1 MSYTPQGTVDLL
13 NRIGFTYK
21 KTTEVPCE
29 ADAQKQEE
37 FVEELAKTLRDM
49 DGSAVVYYAD
59 GVHPTHN
66 SRSTYAWVEKGER
79 MEQPTV
85 SGRDRINLNGLL
97 NAHDVTD
104 VIALDCPRV
113 NAQSTR
119 ELYEAALARH
129 PEASGIYIISDNAK
143 YYHNK
148 ELAQWVK
155 DTRIRQVFLPP
166 YSPNL
171 NLIERLWKML
181 RKKVIN
187 TGFYRTKEEFRRA
200 VTNFF
205 EHIADY
211 KEELKPLLTI
221 NFRLVNSK
229 TISL

>member
-1 MSYTPQGTVDLL
+1 
-13 NRIGFTYK
+13 
-21 KTTEVPCE
+21 
-29 ADAQKQEE
+29 
-37 FVEELAKTLRDM
+37 
-49 DGSAVVYYAD
+49 
-59 GVHPTHN
+59 
-66 SRSTYAWVEKGER
+66 

-113 NAQSTR
+113 NAQSTL
-119 ELYEAALARH
+119 ELYETALARH
-129 PEASGIYIISDNAK
+129 PEATEIYIISDNAK

-155 DTRIRQVFLPP
+155 GTRIRQVFLSP

-200 VTNFF
+200 VMNFF

-211 KEELKPLLTI
+211 KEELESLLTP

-229 TISL
+229 TISLWL